1 MYSHAEATSH
11 VCHVAVVVDAGKESE
26 AVDDDISCLCGLFS
40 IGASVSDDIASESL
54 FYLHEMFLADDM
66 RGDDHLPRRVLLEIR
81 DEDILVRRPAASSHE
96 DMVGILYE
104 GLDER
109 QVLRLLLYLQHAVE
123 ARVADDAHISDIE
136 FLQEFSTL
144 FVLHEEMCETAQHSG
159 IVATIPAEEY
169 LVWTEDA
176 RHAIHWHITVFQDI
190 ATSDVIMTEVVIY
203 ALASLVILLLMDF
216 YAAKRIGNKHSMGYK
231 VLRSARPP

>member
-11 VCHVAVVVDAGKESE
+11 ICHVAVVVDAGKESE

-96 DMVGILYE
+96 DM
-104 GLDER
+104 
-109 QVLRLLLYLQHAVE
+109 
-123 ARVADDAHISDIE
+123 ARA
-136 FLQEFSTL
+136 TL
-144 FVLHEEMCETAQHSG
+144 SKAS
-159 IVATIPAEEY
+159 PA
-169 LVWTEDA
+169 A
-176 RHAIHWHITVFQDI
+176 
-190 ATSDVIMTEVVIY
+190 S
-203 ALASLVILLLMDF
+203 SLVLP
-216 YAAKRIGNKHSMGYK
+216 RISNS
-231 VLRSARPP
+231 P